1 MQAVRAGM
9 EALNFEQYELSLT
22 DADVITDAGVVSLS
36 NMCGLSLRKCDRVSP
51 AAICRV
57 VQCSPSMDWLYF
69 HECKHLSQDI
79 VFGRLHQNVDGIL
92 ESHKELMRNLLEWLE
107 DQKQVPREVYDVLGV
122 KPPDSDSESDSD
134 HGTHSSSSED
144 FF

>member
-1 MQAVRAGM
+1 MRM
-9 EALNFEQYELSLT
+9 
-22 DADVITDAGVVSLS
+22 
-36 NMCGLSLRKCDRVSP
+36 
-51 AAICRV
+51 
-57 VQCSPSMDWLYF
+57 
-69 HECKHLSQDI
+69 DI

>member
-1 MQAVRAGM
+1 MASLRVESCTDFYHKTKRVFQLK
-9 EALNFEQYELSLT
+9 ALSRLSLT
-22 DADVITDAGVVSLS
+22 EHTEYEIALQNTRISSYNVRQRTGT
-36 NMCGLSLRKCDRVSP
+36 NR
-51 AAICRV
+51 AAR
-57 VQCSPSMDWLYF
+57 PRARP
-69 HECKHLSQDI
+69 
-79 VFGRLHQNVDGIL
+79 GRLHQNVDGIL
-92 ESHKELMRNLLEWLE
+92 ESHKELMRNLLGWLE